1 MKPSPP
7 DHAISRRFVHQFSGG
22 KEVRVTGKVP
32 KGATVPDPQLN
43 LPKRKKEKKDVVS
56 QVKCPEGLRHLVD
69 NLVCDIYKKKRMKN
83 YYLTGKVP

>member
-32 KGATVPDPQLN
+32 KGATVPDVQLN
-43 LPKRKKEKKDVVS
+43 LPKRKKKEEKDVVS
-56 QVKCPEGLRHLVD
+56 QVKYPEGLLHLVD
-69 NLVCDIYKKKRMKN
+69 NLVCDIYKKKE
-83 YYLTGKVP
+83 